1 LPAGKG
7 TSEKTLWW
15 TDDLIVGH
23 YGEGDVTIE
32 NANVVSAATIIG
44 SETGSRGVVTVRG
57 SESRWD
63 ADELYVGLHGDGTLL
78 IEDGAVFSV
87 NSGIGTLINHKGRV
101 VVESQDLPSE
111 METRPLFLS
120 NNGLLTIREKGL
132 VVSTNC
138 IIGLDGEGKVLI
150 ERTDRELSW
159 KMNSLLLGNV
169 IEDQSGET
177 EIAGT
182 GILELHGDPLVMVS
196 GDLEINQGSTL
207 RGTGEVEVIGDA
219 SNEGTIAPGV
229 AGIQDIA
236 KGTVGG
242 GPRVLILDG
251 NLTMNGGEILA
262 QVDGTEEGQY
272 DQLIVSGVADFKD
285 STIRIRLGDGYT
297 PQPGVSFPVVDVTG
311 EFNMENVTVE
321 SETLGFGFD
330 LLLEGGELVAV
341 TKETNRF
348 DVQPNPRD
356 GVVDS
361 RDLFEWLRAIKEDEE
376 PGDVLFDFAQ
386 FWVK

>member
-1 LPAGKG
+1 
-7 TSEKTLWW
+7 
-15 TDDLIVGH
+15 
-23 YGEGDVTIE
+23 
-32 NANVVSAATIIG
+32 
-44 SETGSRGVVTVRG
+44 
-57 SESRWD
+57 
-63 ADELYVGLHGDGTLL
+63 
-78 IEDGAVFSV
+78 
-87 NSGIGTLINHKGRV
+87 
-101 VVESQDLPSE
+101 
-111 METRPLFLS
+111 
-120 NNGLLTIREKGL
+120 
-132 VVSTNC
+132 
-138 IIGLDGEGKVLI
+138 
-150 ERTDRELSW
+150 
-159 KMNSLLLGNV
+159 
-169 IEDQSGET
+169 
-177 EIAGT
+177 
-182 GILELHGDPLVMVS
+182 HGDPLVMVN

-219 SNEGTIAPGV
+219 TNEGTIAPGI
-229 AGIQDIA
+229 AGIQDVA
-236 KGTVGG
+236 KGTEGG

-262 QVDGTEEGQY
+262 QVDGTEVGQY

-386 FWVK
+386 FWMK